1 MTDFIP
7 QNGDHVTVK
16 GQTGVYV
23 VYLVDTSIRVAEVME
38 RRSGLR
44 LSTIP
49 WDSLTSLA
57 EEEAQRK
64 PGNVDRVILLDPSQF
79 LGVLLHTMAI
89 FGLSRVRTESFHLF
103 VVPFLAHHP
112 VQLNG

>member
-7 QNGDHVTVK
+7 QKGDHVTVK

-23 VYLVDTSIRVAEVME
+23 VYLVDTSMRVAEVME

-64 PGNVDRVILLDPSQF
+64 PGNVDRVILLDPINFSVF
-79 LGVLLHTMAI
+79 YCTPWRYSGCPAC
-89 FGLSRVRTESFHLF
+89 GPNLF
-103 VVPFLAHHP
+103 TCS
-112 VQLNG
+112 